1 MAEMNA
7 VSRFFVN
14 TLKARANT
22 RLYRWLR
29 EHLVLPAGAACLE
42 IGGGNGNMAARI
54 MDGMS
59 PSKYVATDLDPRQI
73 EAARQFLAERY
84 PQGLPPRLELRAADM
99 LALPFPDA
107 SFDAVFAFAA
117 IHHASPSHHDFSNVP
132 RALAEIDRVLRPGGT
147 LAYQEFVHKEAI
159 RAWLRERG
167 YRVRASNRRFT
178 RETVVASKRE

>member
-22 RLYRWLR
+22 RLYRWLQ
-29 EHLVLPAGAACLE
+29 EHLALPAGAACLE

-54 MDGMS
+54 VDGLS
-59 PSKYVATDLDPRQI
+59 PARYVATDLDPRQI

-117 IHHASPSHHDFSNVP
+117 IHHASPSHHDPSNVP

-147 LAYQEFVHKEAI
+147 LAYQEFLHKDRI
-159 RAWLRERG
+159 RAWLEGRG
-167 YRVRASNRRFT
+167 YRVRARANGWRV
-178 RETVVASKRE
+178 ETVVASKPA